1 VLLNSRV
8 TALVISLEF
17 ARKNKFKKKK
27 MDSTFNYEEPIEY
40 TMEIEL
46 FYKEYKERME
56 MDIIGGQ
63 IL

>member
-8 TALVISLEF
+8 TALVTSLEF

-27 MDSTFNYEEPIEY
+27 IERLIY
-40 TMEIEL
+40 VKNI
-46 FYKEYKERME
+46 ERME
-56 MDIIGGQ
+56 IDIIGGQ